1 MTDDR
6 AIAVAVATPA
16 VPEDWGSADLHVHSM
31 ASDGIDGVEAILDA
45 AVARGLTI
53 IAITDHERIDG
64 AVAARTVALAK
75 GLPIEV
81 IVGEEI
87 TTRNGHLVGLFM
99 RERIGPW
106 RSMRDTVR
114 RVHEQGGITI
124 VAHPLVPYPLC
135 ASAGTI
141 RRLLAA
147 DDDRV
152 HPDAIEAFN
161 PTTAAMRWTKRVPEF
176 IEECGVA
183 AVGGSDAHRASNVGQ
198 VVTRFPGS
206 SSDDLRRAIAE
217 RRTTFEGAAYPWNEQ
232 FRLFGRQTRKNI
244 LALRDDV
251 GGKLLRRGT
260 GRDLGYPG
268 GRKRPL
274 PKNPGTIDA

>member
-1 MTDDR
+1 
-6 AIAVAVATPA
+6 
-16 VPEDWGSADLHVHSM
+16 
-31 ASDGIDGVEAILDA
+31 
-45 AVARGLTI
+45 
-53 IAITDHERIDG
+53 
-64 AVAARTVALAK
+64 
-75 GLPIEV
+75 
-81 IVGEEI
+81 
-87 TTRNGHLVGLFM
+87 M

-106 RSMRDTVR
+106 GSMRDSVR

-141 RRLLAA
+141 RSLLAA
-147 DDDRV
+147 GDLRV

-176 IEECGVA
+176 VEECGVA
-183 AVGGSDAHRASNVGQ
+183 AVGGSDAHRAGSVGQ
-198 VVTRFPGS
+198 VVTRFPGTT
-206 SSDDLRRAIAE
+206 SDDLRQAIAE

-232 FRLFGRQTRKNI
+232 FRLFGRQTRKNVQ
-244 LALRDDV
+244 ALRDDV
-251 GGKLLRRGT
+251 GGTLFRRGT

-274 PKNPGTIDA
+274 PKNPGTIDV